1 MLGKNDTAVESLQLG
16 AQAVE
21 SRTQKGDLLP
31 SHELDNLTDDGR
43 PARIQL
49 LSIVAVGFY

>member
-49 LSIVAVGFY
+49 LSVVAVGFY